1 MRSFVGGVA
10 AVLLLASGAARA
22 EDTASAQAQAPVFG
36 FKKFDVFGYVK
47 LDYAYVLPSN
57 QDALIGSNSGF
68 RLINARLG
76 VAMTP
81 IDKLDVVISADG
93 FVAQRSASNALAG
106 SRGIELRDA
115 FFEYGLNRFLRV
127 RGGQFKAPFNVE
139 ELLPDE
145 GLPFVTRSIV
155 SEGLLPPDGYRT
167 SGMSLERQIGLQVAS
182 DRLGG
187 DFAVQYAAAVVNGN
201 GPNALFNDNNA
212 VMPVARVAFLYKENV
227 SVGINGFY
235 NPRTLGDLPNRV
247 DVTAIG
253 YGGDVS
259 LHFGGLDVVGMF
271 LMTQTAFP
279 ETGLPAERATGAV
292 VQARYHF
299 ESIGLE
305 AGARFAYLEPND
317 RQPFDQLTETS
328 AMVGYRVKNFPARL
342 VLQYTLRGE
351 ESGVAIGN
359 DSLDALAQVT
369 F

>member
-1 MRSFVGGVA
+1 MKSIVGGLA
-10 AVLLLASGAARA
+10 AMVLFASGAARA
-22 EDTASAQAQAPVFG
+22 EDSAAAPAQEAVLG
-36 FKKFDVFGYVK
+36 FKKLDVFGYVK
-47 LDYAYVLPSN
+47 LDYAYALPSN

-93 FVAQRSASNALAG
+93 FVAQRSASNPLAG

-115 FFEYGLNRFLRV
+115 FVEYGLNRFLQV

-145 GLPFVTRSIV
+145 ALPFVTRSIV

-167 SGMSLERQIGLQVAS
+167 SGMSLERQIGVQVAS
-182 DRLGG
+182 DRIGG
-187 DFAVQYAAAVVNGN
+187 DFAVRYAAAVVNGN
-201 GPNALFNDNNA
+201 GPNALNNDNNA
-212 VMPVARVAFLYKENV
+212 VTPVARVSFLYKDHV

-235 NPRTLGDLPNRV
+235 NPRTIGDLPNRV
-247 DVTAIG
+247 DVNALG

-259 LHFGGLDVVGMF
+259 LDFGGLNVVGMF
-271 LMTQTAFP
+271 LMTQTSFP
-279 ETGLPAERATGAV
+279 ETGLPSEKAMGAV
-292 VQARYHF
+292 FQARYLF
-299 ESIGLE
+299 EAIGVE

-328 AMVGYRVKNFPARL
+328 AMVGYRVKNFPARF

-359 DSLDALAQVT
+359 DGLNALAQVT